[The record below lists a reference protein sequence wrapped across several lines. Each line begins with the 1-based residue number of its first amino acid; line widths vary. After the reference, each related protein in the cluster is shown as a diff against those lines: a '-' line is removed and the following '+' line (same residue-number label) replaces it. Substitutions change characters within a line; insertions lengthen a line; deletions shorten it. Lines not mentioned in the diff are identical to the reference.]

1 MTNPVLAGPTDC
13 TAPSAADEGAL
24 TTAAPHR
31 RRRFD
36 PMAVTSAALMANT
49 GITSVLGMAFW
60 AVASRRYSPR
70 QLGDDAALISA
81 MMLLSVVSQL
91 NLAMGISRL
100 LPQVRVRRWRP
111 VAAVYALTA
120 AVALAL
126 ATAFVVA
133 APRLSDGFSELTT
146 HPPLAAALIGAV
158 VLWNVF
164 ALQDAVLTTA
174 RWAVAVPIENGLFGV
189 LKIVLMIWLAN
200 SVAGHGIFLAWLVA
214 MAVMLIPVNALIF
227 GRVLPRGDAPGDPP
241 RVTALPLADRH
252 RVTKYLACDYVAAL
266 LSQGYTSLL
275 PLLVVAVLGKAD
287 NAYFYI
293 AFVIAGAVRAVA
305 QAMSTSLVV
314 EGGHDES
321 ELAALTRLSMR
332 RYVRYAVSGTAV
344 LVIGAGLLLRP
355 FGPEYVERGTTLL
368 RLLLLATVPQA
379 VVTLYLG
386 VERVRARVSK
396 VLAAEAATTV
406 LVTVGVVVG
415 MRSWG
420 LVGVGLAWLGAQMIV
435 AAVVAP
441 SLWRVWRRPNPP
453 AARTCP

>member
-1 MTNPVLAGPTDC
+1 
-13 TAPSAADEGAL
+13 
-24 TTAAPHR
+24 
-31 RRRFD
+31 
-36 PMAVTSAALMANT
+36 
-49 GITSVLGMAFW
+49 VLGMAFW
-60 AVASRRYSPR
+60 AVASRMYSPR
-70 QLGDDAALISA
+70 QLGADAALISA

-100 LPQVRVRRWRP
+100 LPQVLTRRWRP
-111 VAAVYALTA
+111 VAAIYTVTA
-120 AVALAL
+120 
-126 ATAFVVA
+126 VVA
-133 APRLSDGFSELTT
+133 VVLAATFVAVAPRLSDGFSELTT
-146 HPPLAAALIGAV
+146 HPPVAAAFIAAV

-174 RWAVAVPIENGLFGV
+174 RWAVAVPVENGLFGV
-189 LKIVLMIWLAN
+189 LKIVLMVWLVQG
-200 SVAGHGIFLAWLVA
+200 VAGHGIFLAWLVA

-227 GRVLPRGDAPGDPP
+227 GRVLPRGGGPAGPA
-241 RVTALPLADRH
+241 RVTALPLTDRR
-252 RVTKYLACDYVAAL
+252 RVTKYLAIDYVAAL

-275 PLLVVAVLGKAD
+275 PLLVVAVLGRAD

-314 EGGHDES
+314 EGAHEES
-321 ELAALTRLSMR
+321 ELVALTRLSVR
-332 RYVRYAVSGTAV
+332 RYVRFAVPGTAV

-355 FGPEYVERGTTLL
+355 FGPDYVERGTALL

-386 VERVRARVSK
+386 VERVRARVSN

-406 LVTVGVVVG
+406 LVTVGVVIG

-420 LVGVGLAWLGAQMIV
+420 LIGIGLAWLGAQTVI
-435 AAVVAP
+435 AALVVP
-441 SLWRVWRRPNPP
+441 RLWSVCRRPGGR
-453 AARTCP
+453 AMKMGA